1 MTLWEQISINFAV
14 LINLLVAFFYPFSDG
29 PGGKRLLEI
38 NSVDCQNCFSS
49 LKCFLL
55 CCAPSSRLFS
65 SLSRAS
71 LISLPIFLVLVPR
84 ARIPYLASHI
94 SCSRSSRASVI
105 SRPISL
111 RLFNAGFS
119 FCICKRPLKG
129 KLKSGTLLWFWARFL
144 ERWLSLTQD

>member
-29 PGGKRLLEI
+29 PGGKKLLEI
-38 NSVDCQNCFSS
+38 ISVDCQNCFPS

-55 CCAPSSRLFS
+55 CCAPSS
-65 SLSRAS
+65 
-71 LISLPIFLVLVPR
+71 PVLLWR

-111 RLFNAGFS
+111 RLLNAGFS